1 MKGIATTLTSWNVG
15 LTRLTAP
22 PRATFTRL
30 ARGASLGGAHK
41 TGQQRRVLEATLA
54 SLTQDA
60 PVEPVYLDEAA
71 DERCSRPATREA
83 NLPGCDSTG
92 SELESLLHLL

>member
-1 MKGIATTLTSWNVG
+1 MGLIARGLEMKGIATTLTSWNAG

-30 ARGASLGGAHK
+30 ARGASLGGAHN

-54 SLTQDA
+54 LLAQDA

-71 DERCSRPATREA
+71 DERGSRPGNSR
-83 NLPGCDSTG
+83 
-92 SELESLLHLL
+92 SELAGMRQYWK